1 MFGLGFPELVLIL
14 IIVLVVF
21 GPSKL
26 PSLGKNLGEAV
37 KGFKK
42 GLHDDPAEASR
53 KLEKGN

>member
-26 PSLGKNLGEAV
+26 PSLGRNLGEAV

-42 GLHDDPAEASR
+42 GLHDDSAETP
-53 KLEKGN
+53 KKMGKGN